1 MEKGEVMNTKSLVS
15 YSKMLLVAGACC
27 LLVQGANA
35 TQFAQEGFNYT
46 AGTGLSGNDGW
57 TGGGASTLFIG
68 SGNLNYSTLTD
79 LGGNE
84 LSLVSTSSSSV
95 VKSFSGANIT
105 SGTIFMSFLLNPTQM
120 PTGNNELM
128 DLLPSGATGLQ
139 GSTAALAIYVGS
151 QNATQYKIGVR
162 HGLSGATYA
171 SSAATILGS
180 TSLIV
185 VGYTFNL
192 STGDDVVSLWLNPTS
207 LGGSAPAADVSFSN
221 SALADSTGLSVVGI
235 KYQGASAQ
243 GFWNLDS
250 LRIGDTWADVTPVP
264 EPSTLALVGSGL
276 ALMFGMIRRRRS

>member
-1 MEKGEVMNTKSLVS
+1 MNTKSLVN

-27 LLVQGANA
+27 LLVQSANA
-35 TQFAQEGFNYT
+35 TLMFSDGFNYT
-46 AGTGLSGNDGW
+46 SGTQLSSDAPWSGGGANITIGSANLTDPPLQDLSPSGNDLTLQSGI
-57 TGGGASTLFIG
+57 ASGTA
-68 SGNLNYSTLTD
+68 
-79 LGGNE
+79 
-84 LSLVSTSSSSV
+84 V
-95 VKSFSGANIT
+95 VNFNPSNIT
-105 SGTIFMSFLLNPTQM
+105 SGTIFFSFLLQPTTM

-185 VGYTFNL
+185 VAYTFN
-192 STGDDVVSLWLNPTS
+192 GGVNDDTVSLWLNPSSGS
-207 LGGSAPAADVSFSN
+207 LGGGSAPAADVSFSN

-235 KYQGASAQ
+235 KSQGANPQ
-243 GFWNLDS
+243 GFWNVDS